1 MVLASPRPSL
11 GASTPEQP
19 LQFFAFKYTCEKNML
34 QVNMARLLGIMQLH
48 PVIDDEL
55 PYQEFAKNKDTTYY
69 SCDFPMFFIFSFFG
83 GVPLLTGA
91 NGYRKDWDD

>member
-1 MVLASPRPSL
+1 MVAPG
-11 GASTPEQP
+11 GAGQSEAQ
-19 LQFFAFKYTCEKNML
+19 LRGQHAGAAFAVFAFKYTCEKNML

-83 GVPLLTGA
+83 GFL
-91 NGYRKDWDD
+91 Y